1 MKKIAD
7 DKIRRRFKRKA
18 SIRKKLTGTPE
29 RPRMTVFKSNKH
41 LYIQVIDDA
50 SGRTLAA
57 ASNLE
62 KDLRH
67 LKSKVADAEKLG
79 QALGE
84 RLKQKSIDTVVF
96 DRNGYPYHGIVKSL
110 AEGARKAGIQF

>member
-1 MKKIAD
+1 MRKIAD
-7 DKIRRRFKRKA
+7 EKIRRRIKRKM
-18 SIRKKLTGTPE
+18 SIRKKISGTPE
-29 RPRMTVFKSNKH
+29 RPRMTVFKSNRY
-41 LYIQVIDDA
+41 LYIQVIDDER
-50 SGRTLAA
+50 GHTLAA
-57 ASNLE
+57 ISNLE

-67 LKSKVADAEKLG
+67 LKSRVADAEKLG

-84 RLKQKSIDTVVF
+84 RLKKKNIAAVVF